1 MLAVTVG
8 FALLLSWI
16 IVSIRRNRNSSLK
29 DIPNAHF
36 SVPYSR
42 LWLLSLRWRK
52 MENRSRIHLHRR
64 LGPVVRIGPREV
76 SVNCIDDGVRIIY
89 SSKFD
94 KDASFY
100 HELFD
105 QTGFMVTMT
114 GNDEHRKRKRML
126 SHPYSNSYIL
136 NSQTLDS
143 VLSRVSRR
151 LREVLA
157 GWAST
162 GASVD
167 VYQQA
172 KCCTLDVASGWLFGS
187 ENATDTLRD
196 PGFENDLTTLA
207 SAASKILSVRTSLD
221 WPITYFASLVGN
233 GLPDPD
239 VRGRWQAWLT
249 RVITDSYRRHPTKP
263 SSTASLYDHFYD
275 SFRAANADMPR
286 NEVASFIAVECDD
299 HLSASHLGLG
309 TLLSYAMYE
318 LSRDP
323 DCQRALR
330 KELLTLAD
338 PSDRSLAHRLADL
351 PVLDAVVTETMRTR
365 APCPGPFPRVVPDS
379 GCRLAGKFDVPGGTV
394 VSSSAWALHF
404 NPVPFPSPEEWRPG
418 RWLEADENTVAEM
431 RKWIWTFGSGAR
443 VCIGTHYSMRV
454 MKELLATVY
463 TDYETF
469 LDDGFTGNVE
479 QEDAFSAGPLAGC
492 LKLKFCRLT

>member
-1 MLAVTVG
+1 MLAVVVG
-8 FALLLSWI
+8 LALLVSWVI
-16 IVSIRRNRNSSLK
+16 ASMHRNHSSGLK

-64 LGPVVRIGPREV
+64 LGPVVRIGPRDV
-76 SVNCIDDGVRIIY
+76 SVNCIDNGVRTIY

-105 QTGFMVTMT
+105 KTGFMVTMI

-126 SHPYSNSYIL
+126 SYPYSNSYIL

-151 LREVLA
+151 LGEGIA
-157 GWAST
+157 EWARIGT
-162 GASVD
+162 SVD

-172 KCCTLDVASGWLFGS
+172 KCCTLDVASGWLFGR

-196 PGFENDLTTLA
+196 PGFENDLATLA
-207 SAASKILSVRTSLD
+207 SVASKIVSVRTSFG
-221 WPITYFASLVGN
+221 WPISYFASLIGN
-233 GLPDPD
+233 GEPDPD
-239 VRGRWQAWLT
+239 ATGRWQAWLT
-249 RVITDSYRRHPTKP
+249 RVITDSHRRHPTK
-263 SSTASLYDHFYD
+263 SASAASLYDHFYD
-275 SFRAANADMPR
+275 SFKAANPDMSR

-299 HLSASHLGLG
+299 HLSATHIGLG
-309 TLLSYAMYE
+309 TLLSYTMYE

-330 KELLTLAD
+330 KELLTLAE
-338 PSDRSLAHRLADL
+338 PSDRSLAHRLANL

-404 NPVPFPSPEEWRPG
+404 NPVPFPAPEKWRPG

-443 VCIGTHYSMRV
+443 VCIGTHFSMRV
-454 MKELLATVY
+454 MKELLATIY
-463 TDYETF
+463 MDYETA

-479 QEDAFSAGPLAGC
+479 QEDAFSAAPLAGC
-492 LKLKFCRLT
+492 LKLRFRRLT